1 MRRWAPGAIV
11 VWLATFLM
19 PAAAGTLVQGA
30 KLVPTDAG
38 ARLELSFDRLPAS
51 HKVFTLDNPDRVVID
66 LADTRLVR
74 ALDTV
79 ATAGTAVRGI
89 RSGVHQ
95 GTGLRIVVDLSGPM
109 TATGTALAAAGRPML
124 QIELLARNASPAVR
138 AATTAIQAPAAGRP
152 VAAVPRPPPPAPSPV
167 RGPQRDIVIAID
179 AGHGGQDPGAIGPNG
194 LREKQ
199 VVLAISKELKGTI
212 DREPG
217 YRAVLVRTGDYFI
230 PLAQRPAIAR
240 RAGADVMLSIHADA
254 FHRVGAHGASVYAL
268 SQKRATSETAKY
280 LAERENRSDL
290 IGGSVALHDKDPML
304 AGVILDLSMT
314 ATLNHSLHLGS
325 QVLTAMGGVNKLHKN
340 QVEQAGFVVLKSPD
354 LPSILVETGF
364 ISNPQEARRLADG
377 GHQRRLAGAIFNGVK
392 RHFAVHPPDGT
403 RIAWQRRN
411 GSGRTHVIDRGDT
424 LSTIAEQYD
433 TSVNQL
439 IRHNGL
445 DSAVIRVG
453 QTLKIPGSS

>member
-30 KLVPTDAG
+30 RLVPTDAG

-109 TATGTALAAAGRPML
+109 TATGTALVAAGRPML

>member
-1 MRRWAPGAIV
+1 M
-11 VWLATFLM
+11 
-19 PAAAGTLVQGA
+19 
-30 KLVPTDAG
+30 
-38 ARLELSFDRLPAS
+38 
-51 HKVFTLDNPDRVVID
+51 
-66 LADTRLVR
+66 
-74 ALDTV
+74 
-79 ATAGTAVRGI
+79 
-89 RSGVHQ
+89 
-95 GTGLRIVVDLSGPM
+95 
-109 TATGTALAAAGRPML
+109 
-124 QIELLARNASPAVR
+124 
-138 AATTAIQAPAAGRP
+138 
-152 VAAVPRPPPPAPSPV
+152 
-167 RGPQRDIVIAID
+167 IAID
-179 AGHGGQDPGAIGPNG
+179 AGHGGQDPGASGPNG
-194 LREKQ
+194 VREKQ
-199 VVLAISKELKGTI
+199 VVLAISKELKAAI

-290 IGGSVALHDKDPML
+290 IGGSVALNDKDRVL
-304 AGVILDLSMT
+304 AQVILDLSMT
-314 ATLNHSLHLGS
+314 ATLNHSLHLGK
-325 QVLTAMGGVNKLHKN
+325 QVLTAMGGVNALHKK

-354 LPSILVETGF
+354 LPSVLVETGF

-403 RIAWQRRN
+403 RIAWQQRN

-424 LSTIAEQYD
+424 LSTIAERYN

-439 IRHNGL
+439 LRHNGL

-453 QTLKIPGSS
+453 QTLKIPQSS